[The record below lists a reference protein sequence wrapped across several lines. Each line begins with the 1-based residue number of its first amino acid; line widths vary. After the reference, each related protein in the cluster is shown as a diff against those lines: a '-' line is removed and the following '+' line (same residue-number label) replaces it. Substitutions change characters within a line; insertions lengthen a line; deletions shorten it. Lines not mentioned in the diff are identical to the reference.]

1 MKIEQFRKL
10 EDKINN
16 QDFNK
21 SYKNINIITL
31 AISYFGNIAS
41 IFLAYFML
49 SKILSGAI
57 SDNPILVFF
66 ISIILLTGLELIK
79 RDIFDKFSSQ
89 YLKIR
94 AFTKDVLP
102 LFLLS
107 LFIISI
113 SFYSSLSGA
122 AEFSSKNVVIENNK
136 KEIMTK
142 YSDSLL
148 LVYNGKI
155 KEKEDE
161 IKSTKS
167 KLELKDKEQTDI
179 EAVQPLNKFQ
189 RNRVKDLKDERS
201 TLRNDIIK
209 LETDV
214 ATSKKELIDKVKEK
228 ETEVI
233 AETDSKKS
241 DNKSNS
247 LAFVIISTLI
257 ELVILAGIYF
267 NEYYKFRS
275 YRDKKNLLEKDT
287 NYQKWSLYEK
297 ILEVIYSEEYKLNQK
312 VTSSKSLIDVCKVN
326 DLIILPKDL
335 TNFFKIAST
344 IGIIRTSGSAR
355 YINKEKDL
363 AFELLKKH
371 FKIE

>member
-1 MKIEQFRKL
+1 MRIEEFKKIEK
-10 EDKINN
+10 KINN
-16 QDFNK
+16 YDFNE
-21 SYKNINIITL
+21 SYKSINIIML
-31 AISYFGNIAS
+31 VLSYFGNLAS
-41 IFLAYFML
+41 IFLAYFFL
-49 SKILSGAI
+49 SNILDGI
-57 SDNPILVFF
+57 IENKVVVFF
-66 ISIILLTGLELIK
+66 SSLIILTGIELLK
-79 RDIFDKFSSQ
+79 RSLFDKSAIQ
-89 YLKIR
+89 TMKDKTI
-94 AFTKDVLP
+94 TKGAMP
-102 LFLLS
+102 
-107 LFIISI
+107 LFIISAFIILI
-113 SFYSSLSGA
+113 SFYSSVSGA

-214 ATSKKELIDKVKEK
+214 ATSKKELSDKVKEK

-287 NYQKWSLYEK
+287 NYQKWVLYEK

-312 VTSSKSLIDVCKVN
+312 IPSSKAIIEICKVN
-326 DLIILPKDL
+326 SIILLPRDL
-335 TNFFKIAST
+335 SDFLKVISSIN
-344 IGIIRTSGSAR
+344 IIRSSGNSK
-355 YINKEKDL
+355 YINKEKEISFD
-363 AFELLKKH
+363 LLKKH